1 MLQLEPLFVD
11 LINFPLSP
19 KAKNWLLP
27 NVNPFKS
34 KPVAP
39 DVREVQLEPLST
51 EEYIAPLAPQPT
63 NVELPNATST
73 KLVVEIVFQL
83 DPLSVDLINLVPR
96 ATNVLLPC
104 ATPFKFELSLQVP
117 AFQVDPLSCDC
128 RMVPL

>member
-1 MLQLEPLFVD
+1 M
-11 LINFPLSP
+11 
-19 KAKNWLLP
+19 
-27 NVNPFKS
+27 
-34 KPVAP
+34 
-39 DVREVQLEPLST
+39 ST

>member
-1 MLQLEPLFVD
+1 M
-11 LINFPLSP
+11 
-19 KAKNWLLP
+19 
-27 NVNPFKS
+27 
-34 KPVAP
+34 
-39 DVREVQLEPLST
+39 ST

-83 DPLSVDLINLVPR
+83 DPLSVDLIKLEFVPR

-104 ATPFKFELSLQVP
+104 ATPFKLELSPQVPELQVE
-117 AFQVDPLSCDC
+117 PLSCDC

>member
-1 MLQLEPLFVD
+1 MLQLVPLFVD
-11 LINFPLSP
+11 LINFPLWP

-27 NVNPFKS
+27 NVKPFKS

-104 ATPFKFELSLQVP
+104 ATPFKFELSLNYHAKEIFVTSEE
-117 AFQVDPLSCDC
+117 AD
-128 RMVPL
+128 

>member
-1 MLQLEPLFVD
+1 M
-11 LINFPLSP
+11 
-19 KAKNWLLP
+19 
-27 NVNPFKS
+27 
-34 KPVAP
+34 
-39 DVREVQLEPLST
+39 ST

-104 ATPFKFELSLQVP
+104 ATPFKLELSLFGVL
-117 AFQVDPLSCDC
+117 AIHNFLSKIENISIKFIKC
-128 RMVPL
+128 MEKYNG